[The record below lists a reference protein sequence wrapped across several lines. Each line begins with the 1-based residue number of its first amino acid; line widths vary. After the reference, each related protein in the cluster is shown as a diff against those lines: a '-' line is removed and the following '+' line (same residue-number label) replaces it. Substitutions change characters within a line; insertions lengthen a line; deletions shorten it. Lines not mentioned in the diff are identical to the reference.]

1 MHHHVLIGA
10 DVIEQEG
17 EAGLGIA
24 DDFLPAAEC
33 GQCRSAFIAVQVDN
47 KVVLMLSQTMGKAQD
62 AEKTPVPSLL
72 IDQQAFVDILIF
84 LHNVREDPIREQRDA
99 CLGIIVPQRA
109 QDGRHEH
116 EIAEMHE
123 VDDEYVVIASGRHSK
138 SPLRHEIHHRD

>member
-72 IDQQAFVDILIF
+72 IDQQTFVDILIF

-138 SPLRHEIHHRD
+138 SPLRHEIHHRG

>member
-17 EAGLGIA
+17 EAGLGIT

-33 GQCRSAFIAVQVDN
+33 GQRRSTFIAVQVDN